1 MKTQKVIFLYVS
13 AIRCYYY
20 TYVWNKYIVFDEV
33 KRKKE
38 RKKKTGEKRRLTSKT
53 RRLDYYIL
61 KR

>member
-1 MKTQKVIFLYVS
+1 MF
-13 AIRCYYY
+13 YYY